1 VTSFRTRTPS
11 AGAGSTP
18 AAPALGATA
27 PIGQWAFAGVALTS
41 LGGPL
46 ALAALYAPGIAAGA
60 TSSAG
65 LAMVAAAVAFGFPLA
80 IWLSY
85 GRHVSGPGGL
95 YSFTEAAAGRRIAL
109 VQAGVWTLS
118 YLLYLLYT
126 TAQIVYDE
134 LPLVISGEKRY
145 QAPLAIAIP
154 VVIAGVMVA
163 GRRATLLVTFLLGF
177 GQLALAAVLGGVTIS
192 GIGMEAS
199 SFGASAPAG
208 SLAIASG
215 QTALLYICGSL
226 PLFLGGEVGG
236 SPGGPRGS
244 AGGSPGSAGGSA
256 GGGVRVVRRG
266 LIGAYLAT
274 VVVIIAA
281 VAPLSAVPGFT
292 RTAIPGMAVAGAFGG
307 HGLAVAVGVG
317 VAASIGGVMLVEY
330 LALSRLAVAV
340 TGWPVQR
347 VILGIAAGMV
357 VFAPVLLI
365 NPDAIYNALLKPSLA
380 ALWLSQ
386 LIVFA
391 VYPRFAVRHGQRAVP
406 AWILAAAGSAFAVYG
421 LVAAIQN
428 SST

>member
-1 VTSFRTRTPS
+1 M
-11 AGAGSTP
+11 P
-18 AAPALGATA
+18 AAPALAGSR

-65 LAMVAAAVAFGFPLA
+65 LAMVAAAVAFGVPLA

-109 VQAGVWTLS
+109 VQAGLWTLS

-134 LPLVISGEKRY
+134 LPLVISGERRY

-177 GQLALAAVLGGVTIS
+177 GQLALAAVLGGVTIA
-192 GIGMEAS
+192 GIGIEAS

-236 SPGGPRGS
+236 APGGPLGS
-244 AGGSPGSAGGSA
+244 GSGGS
-256 GGGVRVVRRG
+256 RVIRRG

-274 VVVIIAA
+274 VAVIIAC

-292 RTAIPGMAVAGAFGG
+292 RTAIPGMAVARAFGG

-317 VAASIGGVMLVEY
+317 VAASIAGVILVEY

-340 TGWPVQR
+340 TGWPLRR
-347 VILGIAAGMV
+347 VILGIAVAMV

-365 NPDAIYNALLKPSLA
+365 NPDAIYNALLTPSLA

-391 VYPRFAVRHGQRAVP
+391 VYPRFAARHGQRAVP

-421 LVAAIQN
+421 LVSVLQN

>member
-1 VTSFRTRTPS
+1 MTSFRTRTPS

-46 ALAALYAPGIAAGA
+46 ALAALYAPAIAAGA

-65 LAMVAAAVAFGFPLA
+65 LAMVAAAVAVGFPLA

-154 VVIAGVMVA
+154 VAIAGVMVA

-226 PLFLGGEVGG
+226 PLFLGGEVG
-236 SPGGPRGS
+236 
-244 AGGSPGSAGGSA
+244 SA

-266 LIGAYLAT
+266 LIGAYLAA

-340 TGWPVQR
+340 TGWPLQR
-347 VILGIAAGMV
+347 VIPGIAAGMA
-357 VFAPVLLI
+357 VFAPFLLI
-365 NPDAIYNALLKPSLA
+365 NPDAVYNALLKPSLA

-391 VYPRFAVRHGQRAVP
+391 VYPRFAARHGQRAIL

-421 LVAAIQN
+421 LVTAIQS

>member
-1 VTSFRTRTPS
+1 
-11 AGAGSTP
+11 
-18 AAPALGATA
+18 
-27 PIGQWAFAGVALTS
+27 
-41 LGGPL
+41 
-46 ALAALYAPGIAAGA
+46 
-60 TSSAG
+60 
-65 LAMVAAAVAFGFPLA
+65 MVAAAVAFGVPLA

-109 VQAGVWTLS
+109 VQAGLWALS

-126 TAQIVYDE
+126 TAQVVYDE
-134 LPLVISGEKRY
+134 LPLVIAGERRY
-145 QAPLAIAIP
+145 QAPLAIALP

-177 GQLALAAVLGGVTIS
+177 GQLALAAILGGVTIS
-192 GIGMEAS
+192 GIGVEAS

-236 SPGGPRGS
+236 APGGPLGS
-244 AGGSPGSAGGSA
+244 AS
-256 GGGVRVVRRG
+256 GGGRVIRRG

-274 VVVIIAA
+274 VAVIIAC

-292 RTAIPGMAVAGAFGG
+292 RTAIPGVAVARAFGG

-317 VAASIGGVMLVEY
+317 VAASIAGVILVEY

-340 TGWPVQR
+340 TGWPLRR
-347 VILGIAAGMV
+347 VIRGIAVAMV

-365 NPDAIYNALLKPSLA
+365 NPDAIYNALLTPSLA

-421 LVAAIQN
+421 LVSALQN